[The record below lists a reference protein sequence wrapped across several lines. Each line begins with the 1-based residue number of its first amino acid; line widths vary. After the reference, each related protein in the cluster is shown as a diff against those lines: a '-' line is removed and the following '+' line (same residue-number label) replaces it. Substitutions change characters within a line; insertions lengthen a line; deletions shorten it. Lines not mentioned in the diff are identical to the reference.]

1 MEIFTRRKS
10 LNCIILSLVIGVSY
24 QYFLNIDDYKNS
36 LYILNSEEKRNTLID
51 KNKEGIFS
59 LFGYLSI
66 FLAGEAI
73 CYKINNILKKE

>member
-1 MEIFTRRKS
+1 LEIFTRRKS

-24 QYFLNIDDYKNS
+24 QYFLNIDDYKNTV
-36 LYILNSEEKRNTLID
+36 YILNLKDIRDTLID

-66 FLAGEAI
+66 FLAGESI
-73 CYKINNILKKE
+73 CYRINNLLKKE